1 MTYQTGMLPPE
12 QIANDISDLTK
23 LCSGYGVNET
33 FVLSLICRKNNY
45 LNKNVTR
52 INILL
57 NLICK
62 EKVLFLQ
69 IIEILIL
76 DDLWEDGLHL
86 TEQGKAKLAQ
96 NFIDFLK
103 SYY

>member
-1 MTYQTGMLPPE
+1 MADAMTYQTGMLPPE

-45 LNKNVTR
+45 LNENVTR

-62 EKVLFLQ
+62 EKGSVL
-69 IIEILIL
+69 
-76 DDLWEDGLHL
+76 
-86 TEQGKAKLAQ
+86 
-96 NFIDFLK
+96 IDNRNINIR
-103 SYY
+103 